1 MSITSK
7 LKVTQDRLHRYAA
20 RYGMWGG
27 VHTLA
32 RAVCGGGTVSIQLP
46 GCKDSILLRRHTTD
60 VATFEQVFIDREY
73 DLPIGDMSPKF
84 IIDGGANVGCASA
97 FFARKFPQASIWA
110 FEPDGSNYDILEKN
124 GKRFDNVT
132 TMKAAIWSSD
142 TYVEIGN
149 PNDEKWAFRVQQA
162 SIDGPSRIQAL
173 SIPSIL
179 KMAGADRVDI
189 LKLDIEGAEKDLFDG
204 SSAQWIDRVGVIIIE
219 LHDWIRPGCSD
230 ALSIATRGLNWERSQ
245 IGENTVLIRK

>member
-1 MSITSK
+1 MPLK
-7 LKVTQDRLHRYAA
+7 LKVIQNRLHRYAA
-20 RYGMWGG
+20 RYGMWEG
-27 VHTLA
+27 VYTLT
-32 RAVCGGGTVSIQLP
+32 RAVCGGGPVSIQLP

-110 FEPDGSNYDILEKN
+110 FEPEGSNYDILEQN